1 MQIRTL
7 ILIVIFIV
15 IAPMACSPD
24 NEEIITLKALS
35 YGFEKT
41 RLENLEA
48 AALVLNQELK
58 DQGIKKTVVIQSE
71 FDTGEWDDYRKRLI
85 TEFNDDDGPDIFIS
99 AHEDIGWLAAEG
111 YILPL
116 DDLRSSDAYENVY
129 NSLWTATIW
138 NGRTWGVP
146 QDTDISMILVNRR
159 ILKSMGWMDKQI
171 ESLPDLVRSGEFT
184 MSDLTSLASRAVTRG
199 ASPWGIVHRP
209 VNGQFFYMMNEQ
221 FDVHNFYSVSG
232 TIEVKKDQLVKS
244 LTYYYNLT
252 QVDKVTPMDVTLSG
266 WEKLYEYAL
275 NDQVLFY
282 FGANW
287 SIFDFVVEA
296 DGEREELLEKFIYIM
311 YPAIEKGG
319 QPITVSHPL
328 LYTIGSQTTEV
339 ELAKRLLEIVSAPIY
354 QVRHALETEH
364 LPIDK
369 VSAEAASFKAD
380 PYLSS
385 LMYMLDYAI
394 FLPNDEKYTIYS
406 SAYFK
411 AVQKVETGMQT
422 PDEAALDMIIELTKK
437 FGDKIIFK

>member
-1 MQIRTL
+1 MQKRKLMLVIIISVM
-7 ILIVIFIV
+7 IL
-15 IAPMACSPD
+15 MACSQE

-48 AALVLNQELK
+48 AAVILNQELK
-58 DQGIKKTVVIQSE
+58 EEGIKKTVVVESE

-85 TEFNDDDGPDIFIS
+85 TEFNDDDEPDIFIS

-116 DDLRSSDAYENVY
+116 DDLRVSDAYSNVY
-129 NSLWTATIW
+129 NSLWTATSW
-138 NGRTWGVP
+138 NGKTWGVP
-146 QDTDISMILVNRR
+146 QDTDISMILVNKK

-171 ESLPDLVRSGEFT
+171 ESLPELVKSGEFT
-184 MSDLTSLASRAVTRG
+184 MNDLTTLANKAVKRG

-209 VNGQFFYMMNEQ
+209 VNGQFFYMLNEQ
-221 FDVHNFYSVSG
+221 YDVQNFYSVSG
-232 TIEVKKDQLVKS
+232 TIEVKKDKLIES
-244 LTYYYNLT
+244 LGFYYNLT

-266 WEKLYEYAL
+266 WEKLYEYAM

-296 DGEREELLEKFIYIM
+296 DGNREELLDKFVFIM
-311 YPAIEKGG
+311 YPATEKGG

-328 LYTIGSQTTEV
+328 LYTIGTQCEEP
-339 ELAKRLLEIVSAPIY
+339 ELAKRLLEIVSAPEY
-354 QVRHALETEH
+354 QVRHAVETEH

-369 VSAEAASFKAD
+369 ISAEEPLFKEE

-394 FLPNDEKYTIYS
+394 FLPNDEKYATYS
-406 SAYFK
+406 SEYFK

-422 PDEAALDMIIELTKK
+422 PDEAAIDMIIELTKK
-437 FGDKIIFK
+437 FGGKIIFK